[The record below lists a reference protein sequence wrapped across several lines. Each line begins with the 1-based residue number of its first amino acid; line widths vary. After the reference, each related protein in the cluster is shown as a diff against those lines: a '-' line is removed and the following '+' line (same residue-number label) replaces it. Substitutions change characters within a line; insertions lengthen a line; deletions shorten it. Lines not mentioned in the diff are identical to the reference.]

1 MAQGLSES
9 GHAGD
14 VREEKADLLHAIYD
28 QIVVEGERIVSV
40 RLTPEAQAHGM
51 ALALPQVVMAR
62 PTGVERAITTWTIP
76 IEGRDEWEAVAGAA
90 LQPA

>member
-1 MAQGLSES
+1 VAQGLSES

-14 VREEKADLLHAIYD
+14 VREEKADVLHANYD
-28 QIVVEGERIVSV
+28 RIVVEGRIVSV
-40 RLTPEAQAHGM
+40 RLTPDAGAHGM
-51 ALALPQVVMAR
+51 ALALPQVVVAR